1 MASKWARDY
10 RWTMWCPF
18 SVTLDILCRW
28 EWTCQKLDKT
38 VDTVQQ
44 QSLQDTDVTL
54 SIKLCPNMVPKCI
67 VQSTKNILK
76 TLSVGNNSL
85 LKILWSEKTMIS
97 LDWEHV
103 AQPVH
108 VGNYQICLAF
118 SKRKQFSKTPKQFS
132 SGKPIYF
139 SIQIINNYILVVI
152 PRLWVKKS
160 LQSIFL
166 DKKWGRQQFNR
177 FASAGPHVDQL
188 LFCIFITC
196 WLLGTVRK
204 PEQRAIRAL
213 STAAVSADVK
223 DDPFSFKCRICGIDK
238 D

>member
-38 VDTVQQ
+38 VDIVQQ

-54 SIKLCPNMVPKCI
+54 SIKFYPNMVPKCI

-76 TLSVGNNSL
+76 MLSVANNSL
-85 LKILWSEKTMIS
+85 LKILWSEETMIG

-103 AQPVH
+103 TQPVH
-108 VGNYQICLAF
+108 VGTYQICLAF
-118 SKRKQFSKTPKQFS
+118 IKRKQFSKTPKQFS
-132 SGKPIYF
+132 LGKPIYF
-139 SIQIINNYILVVI
+139 SIQTIYNYILVVM
-152 PRLWVKKS
+152 PRLWVQKT

-166 DKKWGRQQFNR
+166 DKLVGEMRV
-177 FASAGPHVDQL
+177 A
-188 LFCIFITC
+188 
-196 WLLGTVRK
+196 
-204 PEQRAIRAL
+204 AIW
-213 STAAVSADVK
+213 
-223 DDPFSFKCRICGIDK
+223 
-238 D
+238 